1 MSERSMPRPGAQ
13 GGISLV
19 EVMVGMAVGLLASLV
34 IFKSFSSSESFRRN
48 VSGAADSI
56 QNAAVVGAR
65 LNLMIEEGGAGL
77 VQGRNVWS
85 CLLKVSR
92 GGSTLLPA
100 STLPAPFENFPKSV
114 RVLPVGIQ
122 NGSSGSDTLLVIAG
136 NSASS
141 NRDIPFDST
150 GTSLTVTNPN
160 GIGLRDDGQTATDLL
175 LAVPQDVPEGPGDC
189 QIVQVAADY
198 SGGKPVADISLG
210 LNVMPAAAKVVSP
223 ASYTVIPLNQ
233 GEASYG
239 ALQSTASSPSA
250 FHLGREAL
258 PTFSLVSV
266 NSNNELVEYDL
277 LKRRPLQ
284 SFGENILLLK
294 ARYGVDNGKA
304 GGIPN
309 DDVVD
314 EWISP
319 GESGWSITELM
330 SGNAS
335 VQQRVDQIKAIRI
348 GLIVRTSQSQST
360 DAKSSTLVLFQDLA
374 ESRQVTVKLASTEQ
388 RFGYQVFDWVIPLRN
403 MKSTPK

>member
-1 MSERSMPRPGAQ
+1 MSERSIPKRKAQ

-34 IFKSFSSSESFRRN
+34 IFKSFSSSENFRRN

-65 LNLMIEEGGAGL
+65 LNLMLEESGAGL

-100 STLPAPFENFPKSV
+100 SNLPAPFESFPKSV

-122 NGSSGSDTLLVIAG
+122 NGASGSDTLMVIAG

-160 GIGLRDDGQTATDLL
+160 GIGLKDDGQPATDLL

-189 QIVQVAADY
+189 QIVQVASDY
-198 SGGKPVADISLG
+198 SGGAAVQDESLKSIK
-210 LNVMPAAAKVVSP
+210 VMPAAAKVVAP

-258 PTFSLVSV
+258 PTFSLLSV
-266 NSNNELVEYDL
+266 NSSNELVEYDL
-277 LKRRPLQ
+277 LQRRPLQ

-294 ARYGVDNGKA
+294 ARYGVDNGK
-304 GGIPN
+304 GGTPN
-309 DDVVD
+309 DNVVD

-319 GESGWSITELM
+319 SESGWSITELM

-335 VQQRVDQIKAIRI
+335 VQQRVDQIKAIRV

-360 DAKSSTLVLFQDLA
+360 DAKATTLVLFQDLA
-374 ESRQVTVKLASTEQ
+374 ESRRVTVKLASTEQ